1 MTIIRTVL
9 VFDSMYLTS
18 ILLYITTPS
27 RITSHTRPLIDN
39 TFSNSVDNENS
50 SRNITSTISDN
61 YVQFFLTRKNKT
73 EKRKKETYKHN

>member
-27 RITSHTRPLIDN
+27 RITSHTRPLTDN